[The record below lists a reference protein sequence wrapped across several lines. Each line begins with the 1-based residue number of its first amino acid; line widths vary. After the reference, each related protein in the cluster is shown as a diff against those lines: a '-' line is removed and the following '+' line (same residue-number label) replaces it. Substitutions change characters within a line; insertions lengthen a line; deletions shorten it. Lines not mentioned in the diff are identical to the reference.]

1 MAAQTT
7 ATLPVRRPRSGDASA
22 GRRRIP
28 IPDHV
33 LLSLATLGVFLAIW
47 EGATRSGLVNSLLL
61 ASPSAIVASAWSM
74 FVTKGDVYRHL
85 LVSAQELLLGFV
97 VAVIVGIPAGVLM
110 GRNRLLRQAIEPYV
124 MALYSTPQ
132 VALFPL
138 LILLLGFTVQSKAA
152 LVFLGAVFPIVIN
165 TTAGVIGTDPRL
177 LEMARSFTAPES
189 AIFRKVILPA
199 ALPTI
204 STGLRLAV
212 GRALIMVF
220 VAELVSSTEGI
231 GYLITRAGATFDT
244 PRLFAGVLV
253 FTIVGVLLG
262 WGTQVIEGRLLPWL
276 RYRDDVAT

>member
-7 ATLPVRRPRSGDASA
+7 ATLTVRGPRTTSARRRRPV
-22 GRRRIP
+22 
-28 IPDHV
+28 PDHV
-33 LLSLATLGVFLAIW
+33 LLSLATLVIVLGVW
-47 EGATRSGLVNSLLL
+47 EAATRTGLVNSLLL

-74 FVTKGDVYRHL
+74 FVTKGDVYHHL
-85 LVSAQELLLGFV
+85 VVSAQELALGFV
-97 VAVIVGIPAGVLM
+97 VAVIVGVPVGVLM

-189 AIFRKVILPA
+189 AVFRKVILPA

-262 WGTQVIEGRLLPWL
+262 WGTQAVERRLLPWL
-276 RYRDDVAT
+276 RYRDDLAS

>member
-1 MAAQTT
+1 MAAETAASLSVRPVAGRARGRKLVADHIVLSI
-7 ATLPVRRPRSGDASA
+7 ATLV
-22 GRRRIP
+22 
-28 IPDHV
+28 
-33 LLSLATLGVFLAIW
+33 VFLGLW
-47 EGATRSGLVNSLLL
+47 EIATRVGWINALLL
-61 ASPSAIVASAWSM
+61 ASPSAIAGSAWSL
-74 FVTKGDVYRHL
+74 FITKGDIWHHL
-85 LVSAQELLLGFV
+85 GVSAQELLLGFV
-97 VAVIVGIPAGVLM
+97 VAVVVGIPLGVLM

-132 VALFPL
+132 VAFFPL

-152 LVFLGAVFPIVIN
+152 LVFLGAVFPIMIN
-165 TTAGVIGTDPRL
+165 TTAGVIGTDPRMI
-177 LEMARSFTAPES
+177 EMARAFTATDS
-189 AIFRKVILPA
+189 AVFWKVILPA

-231 GYLITRAGATFDT
+231 GYVITRAGATFDT

-262 WGTQVIEGRLLPWL
+262 WGTQVLERRLLPWL
-276 RYRDDVAT
+276 RFRDDVAG

>member
-1 MAAQTT
+1 MAAEQ
-7 ATLPVRRPRSGDASA
+7 AASLPVRPRSARVPVARLVS
-22 GRRRIP
+22 
-28 IPDHV
+28 DHV
-33 LLSLATLGVFLAIW
+33 ALSASTLAVFLAVW
-47 EGATRSGLVNSLLL
+47 ELVTRIGWVNSLLL
-61 ASPSAIVASAWSM
+61 ASPSAIAMSAWSM
-74 FVTKGDVYRHL
+74 FVVKGDVYHHL
-85 LVSAQELLLGFV
+85 WVSAQELLLGFI
-97 VAVIVGIPAGVLM
+97 VAVLVGVPLGVLL
-110 GRNRLLRQAIEPYV
+110 GRNRVVRLAIEPYV

-138 LILLLGFTVQSKAA
+138 IILIAGFTVQSKAA

-165 TTAGVIGTDPRL
+165 TTAGVIGTDPRMI
-177 LEMARSFTAPES
+177 EMARSFTATN
-189 AIFRKVILPA
+189 AAVFWKVILPA

-231 GYLITRAGATFDT
+231 GYVIVRAGATFDT

-262 WGTQVIEGRLLPWL
+262 WGTQVIERRLLPWL
-276 RYRDDVAT
+276 RFRDNPAG

>member
-1 MAAQTT
+1 MAAEQ
-7 ATLPVRRPRSGDASA
+7 AASLSVRPRSPRAPI
-22 GRRRIP
+22 GRLVS
-28 IPDHV
+28 DHV
-33 LLSLATLGVFLAIW
+33 ALSASTLAVFLAVW
-47 EGATRSGLVNSLLL
+47 ELATRIGWVNSLLL
-61 ASPSAIVASAWSM
+61 ASPSAIAVSAWSM
-74 FVTKGDVYRHL
+74 FVIKGDIYHHL
-85 LVSAQELLLGFV
+85 WVSAQELVLGFV
-97 VAVIVGIPAGVLM
+97 VAVLVGVPLGVLL
-110 GRNRLLRQAIEPYV
+110 GRNRVVRFAIEPYV

-138 LILLLGFTVQSKAA
+138 IILIAGFTVQSKAA

-165 TTAGVIGTDPRL
+165 TTAGVIGTDPRMI
-177 LEMARSFTAPES
+177 EMARSFTATNS
-189 AIFRKVILPA
+189 AVFWKVILPA

-231 GYLITRAGATFDT
+231 GYVIVRAGATFDT

-262 WGTQVIEGRLLPWL
+262 WGTQVIERRLLPWL
-276 RYRDDVAT
+276 RFRDNPAG

>member
-1 MAAQTT
+1 
-7 ATLPVRRPRSGDASA
+7 
-22 GRRRIP
+22 
-28 IPDHV
+28 
-33 LLSLATLGVFLAIW
+33 
-47 EGATRSGLVNSLLL
+47 L
-61 ASPSAIVASAWSM
+61 ASPSAIAASAWSL
-74 FVTKGDVYRHL
+74 FVVKGDIWHHL
-85 LVSAQELLLGFV
+85 WVSAQELLLGFV
-97 VAVIVGIPAGVLM
+97 CAVIVGIPAGVLM
-110 GRNRLLRQAIEPYV
+110 GRNRLIRQAIEPYV

-165 TTAGVIGTDPRL
+165 TTAGVIGTDPRM
-177 LEMARSFTAPES
+177 LEMARSFTATEG
-189 AIFRKVILPA
+189 AIFRKVILPG

-220 VAELVSSTEGI
+220 VAELVSSTEGV
-231 GYLITRAGATFDT
+231 GYVITRAGATFDT

-262 WGTQVIEGRLLPWL
+262 WGTQVLERRLLPWL
-276 RYRDDVAT
+276 HIRDEVAG